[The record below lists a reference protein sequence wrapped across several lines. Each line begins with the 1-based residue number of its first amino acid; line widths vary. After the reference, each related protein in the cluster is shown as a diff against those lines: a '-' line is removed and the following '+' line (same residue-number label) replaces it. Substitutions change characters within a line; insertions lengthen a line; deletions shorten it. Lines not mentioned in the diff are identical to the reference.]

1 MTSRQRQTGTESIGA
16 NMKTLEILKQ
26 ENKRLEELMKQT
38 AIENG
43 LDEKKIILDGVY
55 DKFLDKYIETKP
67 HILWILKE
75 APESNGVY
83 GWHVGDICENNE
95 ALKNKSGT
103 LRQIC
108 LISYAILHGC
118 NYEEACK
125 ASDKD
130 LVDARQ
136 RVAQINIS
144 KIKTTTGK
152 YSAVDLTPEYDV
164 WKGVL
169 DAQLKAYQPEIIICG
184 NTLQY
189 FPDDNTYL
197 RRTKSNKKILESIS
211 PNDNKKFCYYSEED
225 KLLINIHHP
234 SDFKVKWKE
243 CVNEIVNIVR
253 HL

>member
-1 MTSRQRQTGTESIGA
+1 
-16 NMKTLEILKQ
+16 MKTLEILKQ
-26 ENKRLEELMKQT
+26 ENKRLEELMRQT
-38 AIENG
+38 AVKND
-43 LDEKKIILDGVY
+43 LDPEKIILDGVY

-83 GWHVGDICENNE
+83 GWHVGEIYENNE

-108 LISYAILHGC
+108 LISYAILHGR

-125 ASDKD
+125 AKIED

-136 RVAQINIS
+136 QVAQINIS
-144 KIKTTTGK
+144 KIKTTAGK
-152 YSAVDLTPEYDV
+152 NSAIDLTPEYNV

-169 DAQLKAYQPEIIICG
+169 DAQIEAYQPEIIICG

-189 FPDDNTYL
+189 FSNDNNYFK
-197 RRTKSNKKILESIS
+197 TKSNKKILESII
-211 PNDNKKFCYYSEED
+211 PNDNKKFCYYSEEN

-234 SDFKVKWKE
+234 SDFNVNWKN
-243 CVNEIVNIVR
+243 CINEIVNIVR

>member
-1 MTSRQRQTGTESIGA
+1 MR
-16 NMKTLEILKQ
+16 
-26 ENKRLEELMKQT
+26 QT
-38 AIENG
+38 AIEKG
-43 LDEKKIILDGVY
+43 LDDKKIILDGVY
-55 DKFLDKYIETKP
+55 DGFLDKYIETKP

-83 GWHVGDICENNE
+83 GWHVGEIYENNE
-95 ALKNKSGT
+95 ALKKKSGT

-108 LISYAILHGC
+108 LISYAILKKC
-118 NYEEACK
+118 SYEDACK

-144 KIKTTTGK
+144 KIKITAGK
-152 YSAVDLTPEYDV
+152 YSAVDLTPEYNV

-169 DAQLKAYQPEIIICG
+169 DAQIEAYQPEIIICG

-189 FPDDNTYL
+189 FSNDNNYFK
-197 RRTKSNKKILESIS
+197 TKSNKKILESII
-211 PNDNKKFCYYSEED
+211 PNDNKKFCYYSEEN

-234 SDFKVKWKE
+234 SDFKVDWRK
-243 CVNEIVNIVR
+243 CINEIVNIVTQSIK
-253 HL
+253 